1 MVLASAQGDP
11 PITVESDHVICATGY
26 RADVQRLGFLDPG
39 VRSGAADASPGRPC
53 SRAGSSPPSPA
64 STSSGLAAAV
74 SFGPMMRFMY
84 GDEFAARR
92 ITQDLVRCA
101 A

>member
-1 MVLASAQGDP
+1 M
-11 PITVESDHVICATGY
+11 ESDHVICATGY
-26 RADVQRLGFLDPG
+26 RADVQRLSFLGPE
-39 VRSGAADASPGRPC
+39 VRSELRTLARTPVLSRRFESSVPGLYFL
-53 SRAGSSPPSPA
+53 
-64 STSSGLAAAV
+64 GLSAAV
-74 SFGPMMRFMY
+74 SFGPMMRFMF

>member
-1 MVLASAQGDP
+1 VLSHRF
-11 PITVESDHVICATGY
+11 ESSVRGMY
-26 RADVQRLGFLDPG
+26 FLGLP
-39 VRSGAADASPGRPC
+39 
-53 SRAGSSPPSPA
+53 
-64 STSSGLAAAV
+64 AAV
-74 SFGPMMRFMY
+74 SFGPMMRFMF